1 MEEILKS
8 IKEEM
13 KAKELEFER
22 VKQDISTLEQNYKAA
37 LVKLESRYEQIRGAY
52 TALNNQYNKFVENQ
66 ETQVEVS
73 EKENTQNNEE
83 GLDKDEVSDGVED
96 TGDVENDVDAT
107 NLTKSQI
114 EKIKQIV
121 PEKKE
126 KQNESDVLD
135 YLKDD
140 YKNA

>member
-1 MEEILKS
+1 M
-8 IKEEM
+8 
-13 KAKELEFER
+13 
-22 VKQDISTLEQNYKAA
+22 
-37 LVKLESRYEQIRGAY
+37 ESRYEQIRGAY

-73 EKENTQNNEE
+73 EKENTQNNGE
-83 GLDKDEVSDGVED
+83 GLDKDKVSDVVED
-96 TGDVENDVDAT
+96 TSDVENDVDAT

-121 PEKKE
+121 TEKKE